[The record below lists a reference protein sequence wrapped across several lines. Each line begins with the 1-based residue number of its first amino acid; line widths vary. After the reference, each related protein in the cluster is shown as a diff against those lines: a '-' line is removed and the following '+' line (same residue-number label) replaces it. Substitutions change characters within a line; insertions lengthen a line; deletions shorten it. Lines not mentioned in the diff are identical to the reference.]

1 MNKHYI
7 CIQFIAKMIQLTRLN
22 VVKITAL
29 AVIISVPLQ
38 RLFSLGGWVTFAVVC
53 FYLIMGFRRFVE
65 NIRVFKTLS
74 NTEKI
79 CEMIYG
85 GFLLVQIDF
94 LIYHKS
100 PYFIMLVLLAVE
112 YMLYSKKARNE

>member
-7 CIQFIAKMIQLTRLN
+7 CIQFIEIMIQLTQLN

-38 RLFSLGGWVTFAVVC
+38 RVFSLGGWVTFAIVC
-53 FYLIMGFRRFVE
+53 LYLIIGFRRFAK
-65 NIRVFKTLS
+65 NLPNFKKLS

-79 CEMIYG
+79 VELIYG
-85 GFLLVQIDF
+85 GFVFVQFDF
-94 LIYHKS
+94 LVDQKS
-100 PYFIMLVLLAVE
+100 SYFIMLVLLAIE
-112 YMLYSKKARNE
+112 YMLYSKKQRDE